1 MADQRFEAPGDLSFQ
16 VAQAL
21 ADAGTLRRIVFSRP
35 AGGRKDAVQKVTI
48 QPVKIRGAVAFQFSH
63 RDARKVIVKNHD
75 ASEALPEA
83 QRVLALGFRSVT
95 LLRADATLR
104 FQARPDGS
112 MAGFRDAPE
121 PMAVRLD
128 LAHDRQKNALVS
140 PENARDLLSALGFL
154 SHGGAV
160 KPSMQKKLRQVNEF
174 LRVVDNADLARGG
187 TPVGAAGRAAG
198 GAEGGTEGGTKGQP
212 LTALDCG
219 CGNAYLTF
227 TLFHFLSAVRGK
239 SIQLTGVDRDSGAV
253 ARNNARAASLGLSAI
268 HFVESTIADY
278 TAPVPP
284 DIVLSLHACDTA
296 TDEAI
301 ARAILWRSRL
311 VLCAPCCH
319 HHLNR
324 QLKANHDTLMTRS
337 MARHGVLVEKMG
349 DALTDLF
356 RVLVLTIMGYQ
367 VHTLKFVDPDNT
379 ERNTLIKAELQG
391 AGGAQEAGGQL
402 MAAAGAPGALAE
414 PAAMGVTPT
423 SASAAAIGAPH
434 APTPASAA
442 ATQYRDLKA
451 FWNVTP
457 FLEGALGSVFQE
469 RLAAALATRGS

>member
-1 MADQRFEAPGDLSFQ
+1 MAEELNGEPGDLSARL
-16 VAQAL
+16 AQSLSDPA
-21 ADAGTLRRIVFSRP
+21 TLRRIVFSRP
-35 AGGRKDAVQKVTI
+35 AGGRKEAVQKVTI
-48 QPVKIRGAVAFQFSH
+48 QPVKIRGDVAFQFSH
-63 RDARKVIVKNHD
+63 RDARKVTVKNHD
-75 ASEALPEA
+75 APAALQEV
-83 QRVLALGFRSVT
+83 QRVLGMGFRSVT
-95 LLRADATLR
+95 LLRADATWR

-128 LAHDRQKNALVS
+128 LAHDRQKSNLVS
-140 PENARDLLSALGFL
+140 PENARDMLSALGFL
-154 SHGGAV
+154 SHGGTV

-174 LRVVDNADLARGG
+174 LRVVDNAELTQGG
-187 TPVGAAGRAAG
+187 GPAAGEPAAL
-198 GAEGGTEGGTKGQP
+198 A
-212 LTALDCG
+212 ALDCG

-227 TLFHFLSAVRGK
+227 ALFHFLASARGK
-239 SIQLTGVDRDSGAV
+239 GIQLTGVDRDPGAV
-253 ARNNARAASLGLSAI
+253 ARNNARAAALGLSGI

-278 TAPVPP
+278 AAPVPP

-324 QLKANHDTLMTRS
+324 QLKANHDTVMTRS

-356 RVLVLTIMGYQ
+356 RVLVLSIMGYQ
-367 VHTLKFVDPDNT
+367 VHTIKFVDPDNT
-379 ERNTLIKAELQG
+379 ERNTLIKAELQ
-391 AGGAQEAGGQL
+391 
-402 MAAAGAPGALAE
+402 AAGAAAE
-414 PAAMGVTPT
+414 AA
-423 SASAAAIGAPH
+423 ASAAA
-434 APTPASAA
+434 
-442 ATQYRDLKA
+442 QYRDLKA

-457 FLEGALGSVFQE
+457 FLEGVLGSVFHD
-469 RLAAALATRGS
+469 RLEAALTLRGS